1 MKNNEKNLKTKKEKK
16 EEEEAA
22 QEIFGKSKLFSP

>member
-1 MKNNEKNLKTKKEKK
+1 MKKNDKNLKTKKEKK